1 MALNTTYSQANSQR
15 ACADNTRV
23 LGLCT
28 GALAAAAI
36 SCSRDTLELI
46 PLAVDAV
53 VVAFRTGKR
62 VTDVATGI
70 EPLDA
75 SDSSWSTIIAGATAS
90 ESISSICKDMV
101 RLLSSLM
108 MRWWFCLSV
117 TDPTLKFS
125 DEAPY

>member
-1 MALNTTYSQANSQR
+1 MELNTTYSQADSQN
-15 ACADNTRV
+15 ACAANTRV

-62 VTDVATGI
+62 VTDVAKGI

-75 SDSSWSTIIAGATAS
+75 SHSSWSTIIAGSTAS
-90 ESISSICKDMV
+90 ESISTICKDMV
-101 RLLSSLM
+101 RVLPSRMKS
-108 MRWWFCLSV
+108 W
-117 TDPTLKFS
+117 
-125 DEAPY
+125 

>member
-1 MALNTTYSQANSQR
+1 MELNTTYSQADSQN
-15 ACADNTRV
+15 ACAENTRV

-53 VVAFRTGKR
+53 VVAFRTGRR
-62 VTDVATGI
+62 VTDVAKGI
-70 EPLDA
+70 EHLDA
-75 SDSSWSTIIAGATAS
+75 SDSSWSTIIAGSAAS
-90 ESISSICKDMV
+90 ESLSIMCKDMV
-101 RLLSSLM
+101 RLLSSRIQNCADRILE
-108 MRWWFCLSV
+108 
-117 TDPTLKFS
+117 TS